1 MAAIN
6 ADILQMLLFLVLLLL
21 LAVPLG
27 RYMARVFTGER
38 TWLDPVLKPLENLIY
53 RLTRVDSSREMNWRE
68 YAVAL
73 LLFNFLGMASL
84 YLLQRFQGWLPFNPQ
99 QFGPVPPDLAFNT
112 AASFMTNTNWQAY
125 AGESTMSYLT
135 QMAGLTVQNFLSAA
149 TGMAVAIALTRGLAR
164 RTAAT
169 IGNFWVDLTR
179 ATVRVLLPLSLVLA
193 LVLVSQGV
201 IQNLSH
207 YLTVTTLEGGRQT
220 LALGPVASQE
230 AIKELGTNGGGF
242 FNANSSHP
250 FENPTPLTNLLEM
263 LAILVIPTGLTIT
276 YGLMVGNRRQGT
288 VILAAMLLLFVLD
301 LGVVYG
307 AEHYGNPQ
315 LASLGLSGP
324 TAMEGKEVRFG
335 VANSALFATVT
346 TAASC
351 GAVNAM
357 HDSLTPLGG
366 LIPLLQ
372 MMLGE
377 VVLGGVGAGLYGMVA
392 FVILTVFIVGLMV
405 GRTPEY
411 LGKKIESREMKMAT
425 LAVLIPAASILLG
438 SGLAAATTA
447 GTSSIANPGPHGLSE
462 ILYAFSSGTGNN
474 GSAFAGL
481 NANTPFYNLAIGL
494 AMLIGRFGVI
504 LPVLAIAGSMAGK
517 KTVPPGPGTF
527 QTTSWLFAGLLAVVV
542 LVVGALTFFPA
553 LALGPVVEHLL
564 MLAGKTF

>member
-1 MAAIN
+1 MIN
-6 ADILQMLLFLVLLLL
+6 VNMDILQLVLFLVLLLL

-27 RYMARVFTGER
+27 RYMARVFSGER
-38 TWLDPVLKPLENLIY
+38 TFLDPVLNPLEGLVY
-53 RLTRVDSSREMNWRE
+53 RLTGVDAGHEMNWRE
-68 YAVAL
+68 YAAML
-73 LLFNFLGMASL
+73 LLFNFLGMLAL
-84 YLLQRFQGWLPFNPQ
+84 YLLQRVQGWLPLNPQ
-99 QFGPVPPDLAFNT
+99 GFSAVPPDLAFNT

-125 AGESTMSYLT
+125 SGESTMSYLT

-149 TGMAVAIALTRGLAR
+149 TGIAVVVALTRGLAR
-164 RTAAT
+164 RTATT

-179 ATVRVLLPLSLVLA
+179 ATVRVLLPLALVLA
-193 LVLVSQGV
+193 LVLVCQGV
-201 IQNLSH
+201 IQNLSP
-207 YLTVTTLEGGRQT
+207 YLTVTTVEGGRQT

-242 FNANSSHP
+242 FNANSAHP

-263 LAILVIPTGLTIT
+263 LAILFIPAGLTIT
-276 YGLMVGNRRQGT
+276 YGRMVGNHRQGT
-288 VILAAMLLLFVLD
+288 VILAAMLLLFVLG

-315 LASLGLSGP
+315 LANLGVSGP

-335 VANSALFATVT
+335 IANSALFATVT

-366 LIPLLQ
+366 LIPMLQ

-377 VVLGGVGAGLYGMVA
+377 VVLGGVGAGLYGMLI
-392 FVILTVFIVGLMV
+392 FVILTVFIIGLMV

-411 LGKKIESREMKMAT
+411 LGKKIEAREMKMAT
-425 LAVLIPAASILLG
+425 LAVLIPAATILLG
-438 SGLAAATTA
+438 SGLASVLPA
-447 GTSSIANPGPHGLSE
+447 GTAAIANSGPHGLSE
-462 ILYAFSSGTGNN
+462 ILYAFASGAGNN

-504 LPVLAIAGSMAGK
+504 LPVLAIAGSMVTK
-517 KTVPPGPGTF
+517 KTVPAGPGTF
-527 QTTSWLFAGLLAVVV
+527 QTTSLLFTGLLAAVV
-542 LVVGALTFFPA
+542 LIVGALTFFPA
-553 LALGPVVEHLL
+553 LALGPIVEHLL